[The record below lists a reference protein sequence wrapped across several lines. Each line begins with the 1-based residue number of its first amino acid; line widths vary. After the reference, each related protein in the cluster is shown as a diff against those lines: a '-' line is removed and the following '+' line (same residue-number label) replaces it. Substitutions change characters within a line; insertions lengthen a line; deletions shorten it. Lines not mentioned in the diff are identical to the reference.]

1 MLVRDVLTPNV
12 ISVSPKTT
20 LPEAVRLMRERGIRH
35 LPVVEDG
42 KLVGIV
48 SDRDLKRAMASP
60 ATSLEVHELTYLL
73 NRLAVG
79 EIMTR
84 TVITIGAMFPVEEAA
99 RLMVMEKVSA
109 LPVTDADRLIGIV
122 TETDVLDLFVRA
134 MGAGTPSSRLDVR
147 LGDRQNALAEVVRL
161 AEDAGAVVSSVM
173 TLVDREGRK
182 EAVLRLATINPGPA
196 VMALVAR
203 GYTVTAPWRG

>member
-109 LPVTDADRLIGIV
+109 LPVTDADRLVGIV

-161 AEDAGAVVSSVM
+161 TEDAGAAVSSVM
-173 TLVDREGRK
+173 TLVDREGRR

-196 VMALVAR
+196 VKALEAR